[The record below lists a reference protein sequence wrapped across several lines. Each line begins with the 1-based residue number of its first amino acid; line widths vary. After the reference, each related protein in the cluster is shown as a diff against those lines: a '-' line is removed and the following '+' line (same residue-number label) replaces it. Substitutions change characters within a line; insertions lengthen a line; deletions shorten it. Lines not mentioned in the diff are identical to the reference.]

1 MIHAGQN
8 KKNTQETFFMK
19 NVSLVLCRIIMEPL
33 NKILTSAVELFRQ
46 YGMKAITMDDIARR
60 AGISKKTLYQQFA
73 NKNEVVTESVQW
85 YKEHMCEVC
94 DAQMADSENAIEAMV
109 KLLAFMDNMNK
120 EMNPMLLF
128 ELQRYFPDAYKAFRE
143 QLERRDVG
151 MIRENILQGI
161 EEGLYR
167 PEVNADLMARF
178 RLESSLMILH
188 PNLLVN
194 DRNGLISVALEIG
207 EHFMYGIMT
216 QKGVKLYHKY
226 KDKHIKQEVKS

>member
-1 MIHAGQN
+1 MDQLH
-8 KKNTQETFFMK
+8 
-19 NVSLVLCRIIMEPL
+19 
-33 NKILTSAVELFRQ
+33 KILTSAVELFRQ

-60 AGISKKTLYQQFA
+60 AGISKKTLYQHFA

-85 YKEHMCEVC
+85 YKDQVC
-94 DAQMADSENAIEAMV
+94 DMCNMQMAESENAIEAMV
-109 KLLAFMDNMNK
+109 KMLAFMDNMNK

-128 ELQRYFPDAYKAFRE
+128 ELQRYFPDAYKIFRA
-143 QLERRDVG
+143 QLEVRDVG
-151 MIRENILQGI
+151 MLRDNIQRGI
-161 EEGLYR
+161 EEGLFR
-167 PEVNADLMARF
+167 PEINPDLMARY
-178 RLESSLMILH
+178 RLESSLMILQ

>member
-1 MIHAGQN
+1 
-8 KKNTQETFFMK
+8 
-19 NVSLVLCRIIMEPL
+19 
-33 NKILTSAVELFRQ
+33 
-46 YGMKAITMDDIARR
+46 
-60 AGISKKTLYQQFA
+60 
-73 NKNEVVTESVQW
+73 
-85 YKEHMCEVC
+85 
-94 DAQMADSENAIEAMV
+94 
-109 KLLAFMDNMNK
+109 LLAFMDNMNK